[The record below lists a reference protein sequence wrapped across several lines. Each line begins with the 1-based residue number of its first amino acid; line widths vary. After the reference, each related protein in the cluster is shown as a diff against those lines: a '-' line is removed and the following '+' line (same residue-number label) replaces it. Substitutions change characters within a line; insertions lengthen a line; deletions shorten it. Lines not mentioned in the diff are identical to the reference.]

1 MVALNIIVVWATLFF
16 MSGLAHAEERIVI
29 GSANG
34 PISQVAQA
42 VLREA
47 YQNIG
52 VTLVTKTVAIG
63 QGPVDAN
70 RGVLDGEPARV
81 AGLEA
86 RFPHL
91 VRVPVPV
98 IAVDAVVFTNRAKFK
113 VNGFESLR
121 PYRIGVL
128 SGVKFAADGTHG
140 MQVESMPSNEQ
151 LFTKLEH
158 GDIDVVV
165 TTRIEGVLILR
176 RIKAKQVTM
185 LEPPLETIYLY
196 HYLNERHRDLAARLT
211 ESLRQMDQK
220 GRIRNVRHQTLARM
234 LAEIPAN

>member
-1 MVALNIIVVWATLFF
+1 MHSFNCLVVWATLFLL
-16 MSGLAHAEERIVI
+16 SGLARAEERIVI

-34 PISQVAQA
+34 PISLVAQA

-81 AGLEA
+81 AGLET

-91 VRVPVPV
+91 LRVPVPV

-113 VNGFESLR
+113 VTGWDSLR

-128 SGVKFAADGTHG
+128 SGVKFAADGTRG
-140 MQVESMPSNEQ
+140 MQVEAMPTNEQ
-151 LFTKLEH
+151 LFAKLDH
-158 GDIDVVV
+158 GDIDVIV
-165 TTRIEGVLILR
+165 TTRIEGVLTQHQL
-176 RIKAKQVTM
+176 KARNVTM

-196 HYLNERHRDLAARLT
+196 HYLNERHRDLAERLA

-220 GRIRNVRHQTLARM
+220 GRIRNLRHQTLARM
-234 LAEIPAN
+234 LAETPAN